1 MIITEYLRDK
11 NYLQIKLQ
19 YLIKYDDYG
28 IYVFYAK
35 KYAGKRLQD
44 EK

>member
-1 MIITEYLRDK
+1 VIIAEYLRDK
-11 NYLQIKLQ
+11 NYLQIILH
-19 YLIKYDDYG
+19 YFIKYDDYG

-35 KYAGKRLQD
+35 KYAGKRVQN